1 MEHVAKAVNKHPIW
15 VKELNLYQKNQV
27 RQQKP
32 SQGAIPIWE
41 KIEPTSISSWTRCS
55 TCIRKENRVE

>member
-1 MEHVAKAVNKHPIW
+1 MEHIAKAVNKHPIW

-32 SQGAIPIWE
+32 SQGAIPVWE
-41 KIEPTSISSWTRCS
+41 KQNQQASHLGLGVQPA
-55 TCIRKENRVE
+55 

>member
-1 MEHVAKAVNKHPIW
+1 MESIMEHVAKAVNKHPIW

-32 SQGAIPIWE
+32 SQGAIPVWE
-41 KIEPTSISSWTRCS
+41 KQNQQASHLGLGVQPA
-55 TCIRKENRVE
+55 